1 MNLSRMLIRNALVGG
16 GARLFTLLVGLVIT
30 PYLLA
35 RLGMDRF
42 GIWALLGVVTGLVAL
57 GDFSFKT
64 SLIRHLAG
72 AWAKGDRQSVRAFA
86 SSGLFFCLA
95 NALLLGALLWW
106 NTDRLLD
113 LLNIPLIHR
122 SEARLTFAFGVAAQ
136 LTTIGLA
143 IFPALCDARQRLDI
157 TNGLGMV
164 SLVLGAA
171 LTVAAVESGFGLPGV
186 ALAQLAATL
195 IFFLTSLLATRRLF
209 GPLGLSPRAVRART
223 LRTLLGFGMTL
234 HLSTVCGIINQQFDK
249 FLLIRWTGLGWVGSY
264 ELALKW
270 VGNAGSLQPF
280 LAAALLPAGSHLAAT
295 GDMDGLRAI
304 YRKAYRYL
312 FLVGLPPFFFLAVHA
327 EAIMRVWLGHAD
339 HRAASLL
346 VLLSAGYAA
355 NSLSNGM
362 AYVCQGVGRPDIQAA
377 QSFVQLLLNVGLSA
391 VLFLLIGPLGAA
403 VGTSLSLLA
412 GAALFVVFFHR
423 HLAISSGSLLRE
435 TALTP
440 FLASLAAA
448 AISRFALA
456 WLEQSDRW
464 LALAGLAGSG
474 LLFLAVY
481 LGICLAG
488 GQVTLSDLARLRALW
503 PRMEGR
509 TR

>member
-1 MNLSRMLIRNALVGG
+1 MNLSQLLIRNALVGG

-72 AWAKGDRQSVRAFA
+72 AWAAGDRQTVRAFA
-86 SSGLFFCLA
+86 SSGLFFSLV

-106 NTDRLLD
+106 NVDRLLD
-113 LLNIPLIHR
+113 LLNIPAALR
-122 SEARLTFAFGVAAQ
+122 GEARLTFVFGVAAQ

-143 IFPALCDARQRLDI
+143 VFPALCDARQRLDI
-157 TNGLGMV
+157 TNGLGML

-171 LTVAAVESGFGLPGV
+171 LTVGAVESGFGLPGV

-195 IFFLTSLLATRRLF
+195 FFFLTALLAARRLF
-209 GPLGLSPRAVRART
+209 GPPGLSLHAVRATT
-223 LRTLLGFGMTL
+223 LRALLGFGLTL
-234 HLSTVCGIINQQFDK
+234 HLSTVCGIVNRQFDK
-249 FLLIRWTGLGWVGSY
+249 FLLSRFAGLGWVGSY

-270 VGNAGSLQPF
+270 VGNTGSVQPY

-295 GDMDGLRAI
+295 GELDRLRAV
-304 YRKAYRYL
+304 YHKAYHYL
-312 FLVGLPPFFFLAVHA
+312 FLIGLPPFFFLAAHA
-327 EAIMRVWLGHAD
+327 ELIMRVWLGQAN
-339 HRAASLL
+339 HRAATLMI
-346 VLLSAGYAA
+346 LLSAGYAA

-362 AYVCQGVGRPDIQAA
+362 AYVCQGVGRADIQAA
-377 QSFVQLLLNVGLSA
+377 QSVIQLLLNVALSI

-412 GAALFVVFFHR
+412 GAAVFVVYFHR
-423 HLAISSGSLLRE
+423 YLGISSGSLLRR
-435 TALTP
+435 TALVP

-448 AISRFALA
+448 AVSRLALSGMDQA
-456 WLEQSDRW
+456 DRW
-464 LALAGLAGSG
+464 MALGGLAGGG
-474 LLFLAVY
+474 LLFLVVF

-488 GQVTLSDLARLRALW
+488 GQIGLSDLSRLRGLW
-503 PRMEGR
+503 QRQEDEAQ
-509 TR
+509 